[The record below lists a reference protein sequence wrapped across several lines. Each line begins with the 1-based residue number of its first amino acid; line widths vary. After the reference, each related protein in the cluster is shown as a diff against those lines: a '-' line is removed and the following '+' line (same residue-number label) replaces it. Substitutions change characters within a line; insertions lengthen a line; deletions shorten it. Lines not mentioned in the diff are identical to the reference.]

1 MQHKT
6 KSRKKDPEKKTQQAS
21 KENMILKGTQGRI
34 NTVEHSDVFKVEN
47 VARILSG
54 KISFPKPN
62 QLKYFQFIF
71 PQKPK
76 ITERLEFFSLAELML
91 QI

>member
-6 KSRKKDPEKKTQQAS
+6 KSRKKEPASKQAS
-21 KENMILKGTQGRI
+21 KENMILTGTQGI
-34 NTVEHSDVFKVEN
+34 TNIVEHLDAFKVEN

-62 QLKYFQFIF
+62 QLKYFQFKF
-71 PQKPK
+71 PRKPK
-76 ITERLEFFSLAELML
+76 KTLNV
-91 QI
+91 

>member
-1 MQHKT
+1 MDATQDQEQKERA
-6 KSRKKDPEKKTQQAS
+6 SQQAS
-21 KENMILKGTQGRI
+21 KENMILTGTQGRI
-34 NTVEHSDVFKVEN
+34 NIVEHSDVFKVEN

-62 QLKYFQFIF
+62 QLKYFQFTF

-76 ITERLEFFSLAELML
+76 ITERLEFLSLAEHML